1 MWSLDTLDWKRP
13 SPDDLINKALKR
25 VKAGDVLL
33 CHDMHPGIYLGNFCF
48 CVLE

>member
-33 CHDMHPGIYLGNFCF
+33 CHDMHPGNYQFFVYVCW
-48 CVLE
+48 LE